1 MLFRIKPIYTGK
13 NFCYSM
19 GKDKK
24 EAQNSEVICLKT
36 GLVLE
41 GGAMR
46 GMFTA
51 GVLDVLMEQGIEVDG
66 IIGVSAGAA
75 FGCNY
80 KSCQKGRAI
89 RYNMRYCDDK
99 RYSGIGCL
107 IKTGNLF
114 GAEFCYG
121 EIPEKLD
128 IFDTE
133 TFRSSPMEFYVVA
146 TDVETG
152 EPVYH
157 RCPKGD
163 QEDMDWIRASAS
175 MPGVSRPVEL
185 CGKKLL
191 DGGIVDP
198 IPLKFFEELGYDRII
213 VVLTQPRDFIKPKTK
228 ALPAMK
234 WLLRDYPAVYKAMEQ
249 RHHVYN
255 RETAYVRTRE
265 NQQKIL
271 VIRPEENLPIQRVEH
286 DPNRLKAVY
295 QIGKQVATA
304 EMDQIRRFLQNK

>member
-1 MLFRIKPIYTGK
+1 M
-13 NFCYSM
+13 
-19 GKDKK
+19 
-24 EAQNSEVICLKT
+24 KT

-66 IIGVSAGAA
+66 VIGVSAGAA

-80 KSCQKGRAI
+80 KSRQKGRAL

-99 RYSGIGCL
+99 RYCGIECL

-133 TFRSSPMEFYVVA
+133 TFKNTPMEFYVVA

-157 RCPKGD
+157 RCQMGH

-175 MPGVSRPVEL
+175 MPGVSKPVEL
-185 CGKKLL
+185 DGKKLL

-198 IPLKFFEELGYDRII
+198 IPLKFFENLGYDRIV
-213 VVLTQPRDFIKPKTK
+213 VVLTQPRDFMKHKTK

-234 WLLRDYPAVYKAMEQ
+234 WLLKEQPAVYRAMEV

-255 RETAYVRTRE
+255 QETAYVRTKE
-265 NQQKIL
+265 NRGEIL
-271 VIRPEENLPIQRVEH
+271 VIRPEEKLPIHRVEH

-295 QIGKQVATA
+295 QIGKQVAENRMA
-304 EMDQIRRFLQNK
+304 QVRSFLAVD

>member
-1 MLFRIKPIYTGK
+1 M
-13 NFCYSM
+13 
-19 GKDKK
+19 
-24 EAQNSEVICLKT
+24 KT

-51 GVLDVLMEQGIEVDG
+51 GVLDVIMEQGIEVDG

-80 KSCQKGRAI
+80 KSRQKGRAL

-99 RYSGIGCL
+99 RYCGIGSL

-133 TFRSSPMEFYVVA
+133 TFAANPMEFYVVA

-157 RCPKGD
+157 RCQRGD

-175 MPGVSRPVEL
+175 MPGVSKPVEL
-185 CGKKLL
+185 EGKKLL

-198 IPLKFFEELGYDRII
+198 IPLKFFQQLGYERIV
-213 VVLTQPRDFIKPKTK
+213 VVLTQPRDFIKPRAS

-234 WLLRDYPAVYKAMEQ
+234 WLLRDFPAVYRAMEQ

-265 NQQKIL
+265 KRGEIL
-271 VIRPEENLPIQRVEH
+271 VIRPEKKLPIHRVEH

-295 QIGKQVATA
+295 EIGKSVAQGKI
-304 EMDQIRRFLQNK
+304 MDIRAFLQKE